1 MLPSPCGLLA
11 LRSLK
16 TGRKSSAPSDVVYL
30 TRDYVITFI
39 VEVSAI
45 HTWAFQFSRFHWRKN
60 SILQRRTQKIA
71 TYQKGHMCFPRT
83 QSLWL
88 LRILVFWIL
97 QQALIRSLNRST
109 SQAVSAHL
117 FSDEDSDGCINRLS
131 HEVSSTHPHITVRY
145 LPKLCVG
152 ATYFLCIRRAYCR

>member
-16 TGRKSSAPSDVVYL
+16 TGRKSSAPRDVVYL

-39 VEVSAI
+39 VEISAI
-45 HTWAFQFSRFHWRKN
+45 HEPFSFLDSTEEKN

-71 TYQKGHMCFPRT
+71 TYQKGHMCFPRM

-117 FSDEDSDGCINRLS
+117 FSDEDSDGCIKRLS

-152 ATYFLCIRRAYCR
+152 ATYFLCIRRSYCR